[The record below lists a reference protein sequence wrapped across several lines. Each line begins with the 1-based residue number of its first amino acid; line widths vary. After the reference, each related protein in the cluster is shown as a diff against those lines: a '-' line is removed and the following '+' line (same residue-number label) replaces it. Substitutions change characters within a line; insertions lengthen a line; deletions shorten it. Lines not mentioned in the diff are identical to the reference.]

1 MIVKAIELACLSL
14 ISTNLSVL
22 GKETFPFSFKS
33 VIISLLASV
42 RQENILNTNFNSKK
56 SDKEI
61 AHEKNLEEREVW
73 HKLIVKVI
81 TWKDGTVGKGVVAFS
96 EKITPKEWRHYKK
109 RLTAASPVKDVA
121 RIEAR
126 LKETLEKIKKNGG
139 FA

>member
-1 MIVKAIELACLSL
+1 M
-14 ISTNLSVL
+14 
-22 GKETFPFSFKS
+22 
-33 VIISLLASV
+33 ASV

-109 RLTAASPVKDVA
+109 RLTAASPAKDTA